1 MSIPAT
7 VERFL
12 NEHHVKYE
20 IVSHPRAYTSLGTA
34 LAARIEPDQ
43 LVKAV
48 LLQDDGGYL
57 VAIVPATCHVK
68 LGALRRETGRYVRL
82 ATEGEARERFP
93 DCDPGAVPVL
103 GLAYGVET
111 VWDDSLTGRPDVYF
125 EAGDHE
131 RLVHVDT
138 EAFMKLL
145 GASRHG
151 RFGKRF
157 VH

>member
-1 MSIPAT
+1 MPVPST

-12 NEHHVKYE
+12 NEHHVRYE
-20 IVSHPRAYTSLGTA
+20 VVSHPRAYTSLGTA
-34 LAARIEPDQ
+34 AAARVEPDC
-43 LVKAV
+43 LAKAV
-48 LLQDDGGYL
+48 LLEDDQGYL

-68 LGALRRETGRYVRL
+68 LGVIRRETGRRVRL
-82 ATEGEARERFP
+82 ATEGEVRERFP
-93 DCDPGAVPVL
+93 DCDPGAIPAL
-103 GLAYGVET
+103 GVAYGLET
-111 VWDDSLTGRPDVYF
+111 IWDDSLTQHSDVYF

-131 RLVHVDT
+131 RLVHLDT
-138 EAFMKLL
+138 GDLVGLL